1 MIANEAGMPIEIQS
15 WGHTLTQVVDL
26 HLMLANKRTR
36 YFEAPMPKEAFEF
49 GMKNGNLLDRGRAV
63 APDGPGLGI
72 NVDWDRLATADF
84 HVYSKLDL
92 SVSPE

>member
-1 MIANEAGMPIEIQS
+1 MPFCYYENQ
-15 WGHTLTQVVDL
+15 TQTSDL
-26 HLMLANKRTR
+26 HLMLANVRTE

-49 GMKNGNLLDRGRAV
+49 GMKNGNLLDPGSVV

-72 NVDWDRLATADF
+72 NIDGDCLVTAGF
-84 HVYSKLDL
+84 HVYSMLNL